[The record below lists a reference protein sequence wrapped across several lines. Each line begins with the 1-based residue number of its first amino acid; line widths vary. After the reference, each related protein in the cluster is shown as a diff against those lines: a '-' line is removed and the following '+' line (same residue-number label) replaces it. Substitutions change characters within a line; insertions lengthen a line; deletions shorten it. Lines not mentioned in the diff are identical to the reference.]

1 MRIRI
6 PNPVNQAL
14 DTVGR
19 RQRLVSVAVV
29 SAAAGALTVAAFMD
43 QLAAVSGAVGV
54 GALLLLGAMSRARE
68 ARLREQVRQRDYDLA
83 AKDAEIA
90 RLSAGDATAPTAQLR
105 PIGDRGEL
113 T

>member
-54 GALLLLGAMSRARE
+54 GALLLLGAMSRARSTGPGMRILIGHPPQPGPARRSPVCPACSRPPGTRE
-68 ARLREQVRQRDYDLA
+68 AA
-83 AKDAEIA
+83 
-90 RLSAGDATAPTAQLR
+90 SCR
-105 PIGDRGEL
+105 PR
-113 T
+113 